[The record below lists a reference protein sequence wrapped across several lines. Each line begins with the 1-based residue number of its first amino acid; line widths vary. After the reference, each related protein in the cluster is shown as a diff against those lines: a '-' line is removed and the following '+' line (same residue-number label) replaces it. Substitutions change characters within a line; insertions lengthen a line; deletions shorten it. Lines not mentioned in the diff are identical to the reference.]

1 MKYKIR
7 GLSKKI
13 TSNRKL
19 NRRFNLLK
27 RIHFCDFHHKE
38 IIKFSSL
45 HRFPFDLHDYE
56 VTSDNYIYRA
66 VINES
71 DGPFNSINRIRY
83 NPNPN
88 YINRANIKGQG
99 IAYYADAPDISIIEG
114 CRHSLKNSE
123 KRTFE
128 LTVSKWKILKKMSVQ
143 LVCNSKEAQASGTD
157 LKIFADATA
166 KKRRNELERKFYRTW
181 FLKSRFLADQYAKN
195 KIKCE
200 KDYYI
205 SAAHSNSIF
214 KSTSPVIDGIIYPSV
229 QYLFKGF
236 NFALPPRNFD
246 ESFYELREVF
256 HVKAL
261 FDKYNIDL
269 YPSITNMNSTSSFNG
284 DHIIW
289 D

>member
-1 MKYKIR
+1 M
-7 GLSKKI
+7 
-13 TSNRKL
+13 
-19 NRRFNLLK
+19 NRRFNLLN
-27 RIHFCDFHHKE
+27 RIHFCDFHKKDNV
-38 IIKFSSL
+38 KFSSL

-56 VTSDNYIYRA
+56 ATKDNYIYRA
-66 VINES
+66 IINES
-71 DGPFNSINRIRY
+71 DKPFNSVKRIRY
-83 NPNPN
+83 NPNPD

-99 IAYYADAPDISIIEG
+99 IAYYAVAPDISIVEG
-114 CRHSLKNSE
+114 CRYNLKNSNE
-123 KRTFE
+123 RTFE

-143 LVCNSKEAQASGTD
+143 VVCNLKEAQASGTD
-157 LKIFADATA
+157 LKSIADATA
-166 KKRRNELERKFYRTW
+166 KKRRNELERKYYRTW

-214 KSTSPVIDGIIYPSV
+214 KSTSPVIEGIIYPSV

-236 NFALPPRNFD
+236 NIALPPSNFD

-256 HVKAL
+256 HVKAE
-261 FDKYNIDL
+261 FDKDSIDL
-269 YPSITNMNSTSSFNG
+269 YPSITYLNSTNRFNE
-284 DHIIW
+284 DLIIW